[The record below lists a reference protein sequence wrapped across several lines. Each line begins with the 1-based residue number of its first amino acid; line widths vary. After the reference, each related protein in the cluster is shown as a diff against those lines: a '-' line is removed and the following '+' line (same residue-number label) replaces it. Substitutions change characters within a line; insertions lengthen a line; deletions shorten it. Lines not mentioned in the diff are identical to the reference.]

1 MSKKLLLFAVSI
13 SGLMLACKEKQ
24 VAETPESFRVVKPL
38 ITDTSYTNEYVA
50 EIQALNYAEVRTRVK
65 GYIEKIHVDE
75 GQEVKTGEL
84 LISINSKE
92 YEQELQRASA
102 VVKSAEA
109 DLKAMELELLNTK
122 RLFEK
127 NIVSKAEFD
136 LVSAKVDALR
146 ANVESAE
153 AGKEQAALNLSF
165 SRIRAPYGGVINRI
179 PKKVGSL
186 VEEGDML
193 TTISDIREVY
203 AYFNLTE
210 SDYLKYISDTLDK
223 ESNVINLMLANNQP
237 YQIEGKVEI
246 IESEFDNNTGNIA
259 IRAKFPNPD
268 KILKHGSNGK
278 IIVKRKLNQA
288 MMVHQK
294 STFEVQDQL
303 YVYLVNDD
311 STLSQRNIKHLMR
324 LTDYFVVATGL
335 KADEWILYEGVQKVK
350 AGNKIAPQFELLKQ

>member
-1 MSKKLLLFAVSI
+1 MFNKFLLLVGGIFV
-13 SGLMLACKEKQ
+13 LMSACKEKQ
-24 VAETPESFRVVKPL
+24 VEEAPESFRVVKP
-38 ITDTSYTNEYVA
+38 IVKDTFYINEYVA
-50 EIQALNYAEVRTRVK
+50 EIQAINYAEVRTRVK

-75 GQEVKTGEL
+75 GQQVKTGEL
-84 LISINSKE
+84 LFSINSKE

-109 DLKAMELELLNTK
+109 DLKAMELEMLNTK

-153 AGKEQAALNLSF
+153 ASKEQAALNLSF
-165 SRIRAPYGGVINRI
+165 SRIRAPYSGVINRI
-179 PKKVGSL
+179 PKKIGSL

-193 TTISDIREVY
+193 TTISDTREVY

-223 ESNVINLMLANNQP
+223 ESNVIRLMLANNQP
-237 YQIEGKVEI
+237 YPLDGKVEI

-268 KILKHGSNGK
+268 GILKHGSNGK
-278 IIVKRKLNQA
+278 IIVKRKLANA

-303 YVYLVNDD
+303 YVYIMNAD
-311 STLSQRNIKHLMR
+311 STLTQRNIKHLMR
-324 LTDYFVVATGL
+324 FPDYFVVATGL
-335 KADEWILYEGVQKVK
+335 KGDEWILFEGVQKVK
-350 AGNKIAPQFELLKQ
+350 AGKKIAPDFKSLQ